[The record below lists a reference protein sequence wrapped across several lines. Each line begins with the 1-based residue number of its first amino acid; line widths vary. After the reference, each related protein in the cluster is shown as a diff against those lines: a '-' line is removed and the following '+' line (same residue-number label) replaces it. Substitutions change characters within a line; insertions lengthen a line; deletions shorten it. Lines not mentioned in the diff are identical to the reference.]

1 MSTFSPLC
9 TDIVDFG
16 TKNSNQR
23 TEKITKITIHHMAG
37 VSTGK
42 NCATAHKNGNVA
54 SANYYVGNGGDICG
68 GVSED
73 RRAWTSSSPWND
85 QRAITIECS
94 NSFVGDP
101 WPVSDAAYN
110 STIKL
115 CADICTRYGITPHY
129 TGTKD
134 GSLTLHCFYA
144 ATACP
149 GPTWKDYHTSGKVE
163 RDIITAMNKRP
174 TPSPEPQNDEER
186 IWNFLLAK
194 IGNEYG
200 VAGMMGNLQAES
212 GLRPNN
218 LQNTFEKSLSM
229 TDEQY
234 TVAVD
239 IGAYTNFAGD
249 KAGYGLAQWTSEGR
263 KRGLL
268 GLAQTRSKSIGD
280 INIQLEWLWAE
291 LSGAYIGVL
300 NGIKAAKSIREASD
314 IVLTRFECPADQSE
328 RAKQNRAAIG
338 EQLYAQYGQGNT
350 NPYPVPSRLVKYN
363 SQGDDVRWVQFQLN
377 RWGAYLVI
385 DGIFGNKTL
394 EAVKAFQAD
403 RGLDIDGIVGPI
415 TSVELAKIA

>member
-1 MSTFSPLC
+1 MSTYSKLC

-16 TKNSNQR
+16 TKNSNAR
-23 TEKITKITIHHMAG
+23 TEPITKITIHHMAG

-110 STIKL
+110 ATIKL
-115 CADICTRYGITPHY
+115 CTDICTRYGITPHY
-129 TGTKD
+129 TGNKD

-149 GPTWKDYHTSGKVE
+149 GPTWKDYHTSGRVE
-163 RDIITAMNKRP
+163 RDIIAAMKKP
-174 TPSPEPQNDEER
+174 APEPQNNEER
-186 IWNFLLAK
+186 IWDFLLAK
-194 IGNEYG
+194 IGNEFG

-218 LQNTFEKSLSM
+218 LQNTYEKKLGM

-234 TVAVD
+234 TAAVD
-239 IGAYTNFAGD
+239 VGAYTNFVYD
-249 KAGYGLAQWTSEGR
+249 SAGYGLAQWTSSGR
-263 KRGLL
+263 KNGLL
-268 GLAQTRSKSIGD
+268 NLKKQTGKSIGD
-280 INIQLEWLWAE
+280 LSLQLDWLWTE
-291 LSGAYIGVL
+291 LTGPYKNVL
-300 NGIKAAKSIREASD
+300 NRLKSAKTVYEAST
-314 IVLTRFECPADQSE
+314 IVLTQFECPADQSE
-328 RAKQNRAAIG
+328 AVRQKRASLGQYFYDKYASGVQPTPAPFQPYIVRITADELNVREGPGTQYPIVRTVHRG
-338 EQLYAQYGQGNT
+338 EAFT
-350 NPYPVPSRLVKYN
+350 I
-363 SQGDDVRWVQFQLN
+363 VQEQDG
-377 RWGAYLVI
+377 WGFLKSGVGWI
-385 DGIFGNKTL
+385 CL
-394 EAVKAFQAD
+394 EYTERV
-403 RGLDIDGIVGPI
+403 
-415 TSVELAKIA
+415 

>member
-1 MSTFSPLC
+1 MSTYSKLC

-16 TKNSNQR
+16 TKNSNPR
-23 TEKITKITIHHMAG
+23 TEPITKITIHHMAG

-54 SANYYVGNGGDICG
+54 SANYYMGNAGDICG

-163 RDIITAMNKRP
+163 RDIIAAMKKP
-174 TPSPEPQNDEER
+174 APEPQNNEER
-186 IWNFLLAK
+186 IWYYLLDK
-194 IGNEYG
+194 IGNESG

-218 LQNTFEKSLSM
+218 LQNTYEKKLGM

-234 TVAVD
+234 TAAVD
-239 IGAYTNFAGD
+239 NGSYTRAQFISDGAGM
-249 KAGYGLAQWTSEGR
+249 GIAQWTSSGR
-263 KRGLL
+263 KAGLYDMKASRGC
-268 GLAQTRSKSIGD
+268 SIAD
-280 INIQLEWLWAE
+280 LSLQLDWLWHE
-291 LSGAYIGVL
+291 LSTSYKGVL
-300 NGIKAAKSIREASD
+300 QGLKAAKTIYEASTL
-314 IVLTRFECPADQSE
+314 VLTKFECPRDQSE
-328 RAKQNRAAIG
+328 AVRQKRASLGQYFYDKYASGVQPTPTPFKPYVVRITADELNVREGPGTQYPIVMTVRRG
-338 EQLYAQYGQGNT
+338 EAFT
-350 NPYPVPSRLVKYN
+350 IVKE
-363 SQGDDVRWVQFQLN
+363 QDG
-377 RWGAYLVI
+377 WGFLKSGVGWI
-385 DGIFGNKTL
+385 CL
-394 EAVKAFQAD
+394 EYTERV
-403 RGLDIDGIVGPI
+403 
-415 TSVELAKIA
+415 